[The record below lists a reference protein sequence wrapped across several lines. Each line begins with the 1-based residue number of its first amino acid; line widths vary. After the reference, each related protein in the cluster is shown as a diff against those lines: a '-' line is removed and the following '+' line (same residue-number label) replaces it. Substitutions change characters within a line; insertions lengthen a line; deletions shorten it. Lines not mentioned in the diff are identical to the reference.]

1 MPLINR
7 EIDLALTCSKN
18 YLVLSNARRDGFA
31 ASEINAA
38 NVSNVEPAVN
48 VSTTSATFKLTDTKL
63 YVSVL
68 TLSKENDKKLLEQ
81 LKSGFKRAVKW
92 NKYTSQIT
100 IHSQNNNLNYLID
113 STFNTFYRLLV
124 FSFVRNAEG
133 DRRVYFSYYHVPNV
147 EIKVLMF

>member
-18 YLVLSNARRDGFA
+18 YLVLSNARRDDFA

-81 LKSGFKRAVKW
+81 VKSGFKRTVKW

-133 DRRVYFSYYHVPNV
+133 DRRDYFSYYHVTNV

>member
-7 EIDLALTCSKN
+7 EIDLALTCSKD
-18 YLVLSNARRDGFA
+18 YLVLSNARRDDFA

-81 LKSGFKRAVKW
+81 LKSGFKRTVKW
-92 NKYTSQIT
+92 NKYRSQIT
-100 IHSQNNNLNYLID
+100 AHSNNNNLNYLID
-113 STFNTFYRLLV
+113 PTF
-124 FSFVRNAEG
+124 
-133 DRRVYFSYYHVPNV
+133 
-147 EIKVLMF
+147 IKVNRLFVLPYEQIEENNVKNIIEILFHINMYQTSK

>member
-1 MPLINR
+1 MPLSNR
-7 EIDLALTCSKN
+7 EIELALTWSKN

-68 TLSKENDKKLLEQ
+68 TLSKENYKKLLEQ

-92 NKYTSQIT
+92 NKYISQIT

-133 DRRVYFSYYHVPNV
+133 DRRDYFSYYHVPNV

>member
-1 MPLINR
+1 MPLSNR
-7 EIDLALTCSKN
+7 EIELALTWSKN

-48 VSTTSATFKLTDTKL
+48 ASATSATFKLTDAKL

-68 TLSKENDKKLLEQ
+68 TLSKENEKNLLEQ
-81 LKSGFKRAVKW
+81 LNSGSKRTVKRNKSR
-92 NKYTSQIT
+92 SQMT
-100 IHSQNNNLNYLID
+100 IQSQNNSLNYLID
-113 STFNTFYRLLV
+113 STFNKFYRLFV
-124 FSFVRNAEG
+124 FSFTRNAEG
-133 DRRVYFSYYHVPNV
+133 DHRDCFSHYHVPNV

>member
-18 YLVLSNARRDGFA
+18 YLVLSNARRDDFA

-68 TLSKENDKKLLEQ
+68 TLSKENDKNLLEQ
-81 LKSGFKRAVKW
+81 LKSRFKRTVKW
-92 NKYTSQIT
+92 NKYTS
-100 IHSQNNNLNYLID
+100 
-113 STFNTFYRLLV
+113 
-124 FSFVRNAEG
+124 
-133 DRRVYFSYYHVPNV
+133 
-147 EIKVLMF
+147 